1 MKSINYAPHKV
12 MGIGIVVAIAT
23 VPLCAA
29 ASVHQGAVAPLQLH
43 PVIETKMDHQ
53 PAIGIGYDSALTP
66 ASTILATG
74 LSQRQVSWQPPAF
87 SSFHIDQSIA
97 VAPNSNRRQP
107 HSSNQ
112 DSTDWIVLIGI
123 LGFSSIIFWRILANQ
138 SSGNRSSSNTWFD
151 SSSHDS
157 SSDSSSHSDYGN
169 YNDSSDFSGGSSD
182 GGGDGGDW

>member
-1 MKSINYAPHKV
+1 MKSIKYAPHKV

-43 PVIETKMDHQ
+43 PVIETKTDHQ
-53 PAIGIGYDSALTP
+53 PAIGIGYDSALIP
-66 ASTILATG
+66 PSTIVATG
-74 LSQRQVSWQPPAF
+74 LSPRQVSQQPPAF

-107 HSSNQ
+107 RSSNQ